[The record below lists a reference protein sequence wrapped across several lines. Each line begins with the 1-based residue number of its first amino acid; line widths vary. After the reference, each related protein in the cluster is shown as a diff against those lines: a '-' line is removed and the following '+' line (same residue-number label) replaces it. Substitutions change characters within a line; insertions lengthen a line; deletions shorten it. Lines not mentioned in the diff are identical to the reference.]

1 MSYSNP
7 LFDIEF
13 LYQLSIAKERE
24 IYARITSLTWDEM
37 PIEHIEGKVTGGSI
51 NVDGSSA
58 VRRTC
63 NLTLIAKDVNINDFY
78 WGLKTK
84 FKLEVGL
91 KNKINPKYPNIIW
104 FKQGLFVITSFN
116 TQASTNNYTISISGK
131 DKMCLLNGDIAGTL
145 PHTTDFGVE
154 EYYDSTTGI
163 TTYTHIPIKRI
174 IRESIQNFGN
184 ELARNIVINDIDD
197 AGLELLEYRGNVPL
211 YLFREVDSAVFT
223 NMTLNANQ
231 PCYIDGKETQIGN
244 AKDITYDDL
253 VNLDEDSSSASIV
266 KLSNDEN
273 AKKYKIA
280 KFEYGSVPGY
290 RLTDL
295 TYAGDLIGEV
305 GSTLTQM
312 LDKIK
317 TMLGYYEYFYDIDGK
332 FIFQSKKNYVETSW
346 NSSSES
352 GDAIIANAAIN
363 TNLTFNFVGSN
374 LISAISNTPNLLNI
388 RNDYAVWGTKKTISG
403 AELDIHMRYAI
414 DKKPYYY
421 KTYNDKIYTSDKSI
435 YDRLYNEKYE
445 EIKNAVMLEVLKYQ
459 PQLNSAE
466 RYGLESPIKQQDGSF
481 SPGWWDIRDW
491 FEYYKMLTG
500 GVEPNGTMK
509 WYSHNSIEGC
519 THISNVTSKIPLTG
533 YYGNIN
539 ENTYVWL
546 LIITPQGKANIQHG
560 YGDPN
565 GKPSLRTYY
574 ESYYDE
580 KLGKVI
586 PVKSDPL
593 IQKYFVPPYSGCT
606 DTHTY
611 LEFLK
616 TDIEKNGN
624 IVLFYNPDFPNAT
637 FDELYQEKVDSA
649 FQEYLNNGFL
659 NYVDWREI
667 IYQMALDY
675 RKHYHDDDFL
685 YFIERNN
692 LFDGKNLYIDGKTGY
707 EQYYIDLEGFWRLLY
722 NMNPELQLESINYD
736 EAQSAD
742 TLYIQYP
749 YKKVTEEDLVD
760 VDIEKLYV
768 IYQNQLCPFI
778 EGACHLSEGGKYHY
792 RTTEGKMNAGTS
804 SKEILNKLDIR
815 EIYVTNTQNIVDATG
830 KTFYVLNENGSKEEF
845 FVYTHAVDSEYSNYA
860 RFVDVCL
867 AEYNKDNLFIRNV
880 EYLPVDELDQRI
892 KPFYIQNN
900 IYQQSINKYTSID
913 NYGVVVDATLVPE
926 QINYYNGYYDY
937 NIDPTSANYWA
948 KEVSNNPEG
957 LLFWFDFL
965 DAEGSDIAKYSVPM
979 IGTRSK
985 AVKDTNVK
993 SIYYREIPTTIFQK
1007 GEEIYEHQTGYTYV
1021 QLQNTMENLFTISS
1035 KGISAKERIEE
1046 YLNDY
1051 VCQAASVSITT
1062 LPVYYLT
1069 PNARIRVYDEK
1080 SKIDGEYVVTKFT
1093 IPLTHNG
1100 TMNIT
1105 ATEVVEDII

>member
-13 LYQLSIAKERE
+13 LYQLSTVKERE
-24 IYARITSLTWDEM
+24 IYARITSLTWEEM
-37 PIEHIEGKVTGGSI
+37 PIEYIEGKVTGGSI

-63 NLTLIAKDVNINDFY
+63 NLTLIAKDININDFY
-78 WGLKTK
+78 WGVKTK
-84 FKLEVGL
+84 FKLEIGL
-91 KNKINPKYPNIIW
+91 RNKINPKYPDIIW
-104 FKQGLFVITSFN
+104 FKQGLFVITSFS
-116 TQASTNNYTISISGK
+116 TQASTNNYSISISGK

-184 ELARNIVINDIDD
+184 ELARNIIINDIDD
-197 AGLELLEYRGNVPL
+197 AGLELLEYRGDVPL
-211 YLFREVDSAVFT
+211 YLFREVNSDVFT
-223 NMTLNANQ
+223 NMTLNASQ
-231 PCYIDGKETQIGN
+231 PCYVDGKQTQIGN
-244 AKDITYDDL
+244 AQDIVYDDL
-253 VNLDEDSSSASIV
+253 VNLDEDSSVASIIQ
-266 KLSNDEN
+266 LSNEAG
-273 AKKYKIA
+273 AKQYKIA
-280 KFEYGSVPGY
+280 KFEYGSIPGY

-295 TYAGDLIGEV
+295 TYAGDLIGDV
-305 GSTLTQM
+305 GTTLTQM

-332 FIFQSKKNYVETSW
+332 FIFQNKKNYVETNW

-352 GDAIIANAAIN
+352 GDTIIANAAIN

-388 RNDYAVWGTKKTISG
+388 RNDFAVWGTKKTISG
-403 AELDIHMRYAI
+403 AELDIHMRYAV

-421 KTYNDKIYTSDKSI
+421 KTFNNKMYIADKSI
-435 YDRLYNEKYE
+435 YDRLCDKKYA
-445 EIKNAVMLEVLKYQ
+445 EIKNQIMLEVLNYQ
-459 PQLNSAE
+459 PIFNSAAK
-466 RYGLESPIKQQDGSF
+466 YNLEAPIKQENGSF

-491 FEYYKMLTG
+491 YEYYKLLTDG
-500 GVEPNGTMK
+500 EEPNGTMK

-519 THISNVTSKIPLTG
+519 VPIRTVANHLPLTSS
-533 YYGNIN
+533 YIPIN
-539 ENTYVWL
+539 DNTYVWL
-546 LIITPQGKANIQHG
+546 VIITPQGKANVQHG
-560 YGDPN
+560 YGNPN
-565 GKPSLRTYY
+565 NTASLRTYY
-574 ESYYDE
+574 ESHYDE
-580 KLGKVI
+580 NGKVVTVRSN
-586 PVKSDPL
+586 PP
-593 IQKYFVPPYSGCT
+593 IQKYFIPPYSGCN
-606 DTHTY
+606 DDHTY
-611 LEFLK
+611 LEFLED
-616 TDIEKNGN
+616 DIKKDGN
-624 IVLFYNPDFPNAT
+624 IVLFYNPNFPNAT
-637 FDELYQEKVDSA
+637 FDELYQDKVDNA
-649 FQEYLNNGFL
+649 FQEWLDSKEL

-685 YFIERNN
+685 YFVEQNN
-692 LFDGKNLYIDGKTGY
+692 LFENQNLYIDGKTGY

-722 NMNPELQLESINYD
+722 DMDPELNLASINYED
-736 EAQSAD
+736 IPSAD
-742 TLYIQYP
+742 ILHIQYP
-749 YKKVTEEDLVD
+749 YKKATEEDLKT

-768 IYQNQLCPFI
+768 IFEGKLCSFI
-778 EGACHLSEGGKYHY
+778 KGACHLSKDGRYHY
-792 RTTEGKMNAGTS
+792 KTTEGKMNAGTS
-804 SKEILNKLDIR
+804 ESTILNKLDIR
-815 EIYVTNTQNIVDATG
+815 EIYVTNTQDFETVDG
-830 KTFYVLNENGSKEEF
+830 KTYYVLDGNTKKKF
-845 FVYTHAVDSEYSNYA
+845 MVYTYETDSGESNYI
-860 RFVDVCL
+860 RFVDACL
-867 AEYNKDNLFIRNV
+867 STYDKDKIYVRNTEYMSINDL
-880 EYLPVDELDQRI
+880 DEEI
-892 KPFYIQNN
+892 KPFYITNN
-900 IYQQSINKYTSID
+900 IYQEVINTYKTID
-913 NYGVVVDATLVPE
+913 NYGQITDNTLIPE

-937 NIDPTSANYWA
+937 NIEPDIANYWS
-948 KEVSNNPEG
+948 KEVSSNPEG

-965 DAEGSDIAKYSVPM
+965 DAENSEIVKYSVPL

-1007 GEEIYEHQTGYTYV
+1007 GEEVYEHQTGYTYV

-1051 VCQAASVSITT
+1051 VCQTANISITS

-1069 PNARIRVYDEK
+1069 PNARIRVRDEK
-1080 SKIDGEYVVTKFT
+1080 SKIDGEYIVTKFT

-1105 ATEVVEDII
+1105 ATKVVEDII

>member
-13 LYQLSIAKERE
+13 LYQLSTAKERE
-24 IYARITSLTWDEM
+24 IYARITSLTWEEM
-37 PIEHIEGKVTGGSI
+37 PIEYIEGKVTGGSI

-78 WGLKTK
+78 WGVKTK
-84 FKLEVGL
+84 FKLEIGL
-91 KNKINPKYPNIIW
+91 RNKINPKYPDIIW
-104 FKQGLFVITSFN
+104 FKQGLFVITSFS
-116 TQASTNNYTISISGK
+116 TQASTNNYSISISGK

-145 PHTTDFGVE
+145 PHTTDFGIE

-174 IRESIQNFGN
+174 IRESVQNFGN

-197 AGLELLEYRGNVPL
+197 AGLELLEYRGDVPL
-211 YLFREVDSAVFT
+211 YLFREVNSDVFT
-223 NMTLNANQ
+223 NMTLNASQ
-231 PCYIDGKETQIGN
+231 PCYVDGKQTYIGN
-244 AKDITYDDL
+244 TQDIVYDDL
-253 VNLDEDSSSASIV
+253 VNLDEDSSVASIIQ
-266 KLSNDEN
+266 LSNAAD
-273 AKKYKIA
+273 AKQYKIA
-280 KFEYGSVPGY
+280 KFEYGSIPGY

-295 TYAGDLIGEV
+295 TYAGDLIGDV

-332 FIFQSKKNYVETSW
+332 FIFQTKKNYVETNW

-388 RNDYAVWGTKKTISG
+388 RNDFAVWGTKKTTSG
-403 AELDIHMRYAI
+403 AELDIHMRYAV

-421 KTYNDKIYTSDKSI
+421 KTFDNKMYIADKAI
-435 YDRLYNEKYE
+435 YDRLYNEKYA
-445 EIKNAVMLEVLKYQ
+445 EIKNQIMLEVLNYQ
-459 PQLNSAE
+459 PIFNSAAK
-466 RYGLESPIKQQDGSF
+466 YNLETPIKQENGSF

-491 FEYYKMLTG
+491 YEYYKLLTDG
-500 GVEPNGTMK
+500 EEPNGTMK

-519 THISNVTSKIPLTG
+519 VPIRTITRHLPLTSS
-533 YYGNIN
+533 YIPIN
-539 ENTYVWL
+539 DNTYVWL
-546 LIITPQGKANIQHG
+546 VIITPQGRANVQHG
-560 YGDPN
+560 YGNPN
-565 GKPSLRTYY
+565 NAASLRTYY
-574 ESYYDE
+574 ESYYNE
-580 KLGKVI
+580 NGKVVTVRSN
-586 PVKSDPL
+586 PP
-593 IQKYFVPPYSGCT
+593 IQKYFIPPYSGCS
-606 DTHTY
+606 DNHTY
-611 LEFLK
+611 LEFLEG
-616 TDIEKNGN
+616 DIKRDGN
-624 IVLFYNPDFPNAT
+624 TVLFYNPNFPDAT
-637 FDELYQEKVDSA
+637 FDELYQDKVDNA
-649 FQEYLNNGFL
+649 FQEWLDSKEL

-685 YFIERNN
+685 YFVEQNN
-692 LFDGKNLYIDGKTGY
+692 LFENKNLYIDGKTGY

-722 NMNPELQLESINYD
+722 DTNPELNLTSINYED
-736 EAQSAD
+736 VPSAD
-742 TLYIQYP
+742 ILHIQYP
-749 YKKVTEEDLVD
+749 YKKATEEDLKT

-768 IYQNQLCPFI
+768 IFEGKLCPFI
-778 EGACHLSEGGKYHY
+778 KGACHLSRDGRYHY
-792 RTTEGKMNAGTS
+792 KTTEGKMNAGTS
-804 SKEILNKLDIR
+804 ESTILNKLDIR
-815 EIYVTNTQNIVDATG
+815 EIYVTNTQDFETVDG
-830 KTFYVLNENGSKEEF
+830 KTYYVLDGNTKKKF
-845 FVYTHAVDSEYSNYA
+845 MVYTYETDSGEGNYI
-860 RFVDVCL
+860 RFVDACL
-867 AEYNKDNLFIRNV
+867 STYDKDKIYVRNKEYMSINDL
-880 EYLPVDELDQRI
+880 DEEI
-892 KPFYIQNN
+892 KPFYITNN
-900 IYQQSINKYTSID
+900 IYQEVINTYKTID
-913 NYGVVVDATLVPE
+913 NYGQITDNTLIPE

-937 NIDPTSANYWA
+937 NIEPDVANYWS
-948 KEVSNNPEG
+948 KEVSSNPEG

-965 DAEGSDIAKYSVPM
+965 DAENSEIVKYSVPL

-1007 GEEIYEHQTGYTYV
+1007 GEEVYEHQTGYTYV

-1051 VCQAASVSITT
+1051 VCQTANISITS

-1069 PNARIRVYDEK
+1069 PNARIRVRDEK
-1080 SKIDGEYVVTKFT
+1080 SKIDGEYIVTKFT

-1105 ATEVVEDII
+1105 ATKVVEDII

>member
-13 LYQLSIAKERE
+13 LYQLSTAKERE
-24 IYARITSLTWDEM
+24 IYARITSLTWEEM
-37 PIEHIEGKVTGGSI
+37 PIEYIEGKVTGGSI

-63 NLTLIAKDVNINDFY
+63 NLTLIAKDININDFY
-78 WGLKTK
+78 WGVKTK
-84 FKLEVGL
+84 FKLEIGL
-91 KNKINPKYPNIIW
+91 RNKINPKYPDIIW
-104 FKQGLFVITSFN
+104 FKQGLFVITSFS
-116 TQASTNNYTISISGK
+116 TQASTNNYSISISGK
-131 DKMCLLNGDIAGTL
+131 DKMCLLNGDIAGAL

-184 ELARNIVINDIDD
+184 ELARNIIINDIDD
-197 AGLELLEYRGNVPL
+197 AGLELLEYRGDVPL
-211 YLFREVDSAVFT
+211 YLFREVNSDVFT
-223 NMTLNANQ
+223 NMTLNASQ
-231 PCYIDGKETQIGN
+231 PCYVDGKQTQIGN
-244 AKDITYDDL
+244 AQDIIYDDL
-253 VNLDEDSSSASIV
+253 VNLDEDSSTTSIIQ
-266 KLSNDEN
+266 LSNEVG
-273 AKKYKIA
+273 AKQYKIA
-280 KFEYGSVPGY
+280 KFEYGSIPGY

-295 TYAGDLIGEV
+295 TYAGDLIGDV

-332 FIFQSKKNYVETSW
+332 FIFQNKKNYVETNW

-374 LISAISNTPNLLNI
+374 LISAISNTPDLLNI
-388 RNDYAVWGTKKTISG
+388 RNDFAVWGTKKTTSG
-403 AELDIHMRYAI
+403 AELDIHMRYAV

-421 KTYNDKIYTSDKSI
+421 KTFDNKMYIADKSI
-435 YDRLYNEKYE
+435 YDKLCNEKYI
-445 EIKNAVMLEVLKYQ
+445 EIKNQIMLEVLNYQ
-459 PQLNSAE
+459 PIFNSAVK
-466 RYGLESPIKQQDGSF
+466 YNLETPIKQENGSF

-491 FEYYKMLTG
+491 YEYYKLLTDG
-500 GVEPNGTMK
+500 EEPNGTMK

-519 THISNVTSKIPLTG
+519 VPIRTVANHLPLTSS
-533 YYGNIN
+533 YIPIN
-539 ENTYVWL
+539 DNTYVWL
-546 LIITPQGKANIQHG
+546 IIITPQGKANVQHG
-560 YGDPN
+560 YGNPN
-565 GKPSLRTYY
+565 NTASLRTYY
-574 ESYYDE
+574 ESHYDE
-580 KLGKVI
+580 NGKVVTVRSN
-586 PVKSDPL
+586 PP
-593 IQKYFVPPYSGCT
+593 IQKYFIPPYSGCN
-606 DTHTY
+606 DDHTY
-611 LEFLK
+611 LEFLED
-616 TDIEKNGN
+616 DIKKDGN
-624 IVLFYNPDFPNAT
+624 IVLFYNPNFPDAT
-637 FDELYQEKVDSA
+637 FDELYQDKVDNA
-649 FQEYLNNGFL
+649 FQEWLDSKEL

-685 YFIERNN
+685 YFVEQNN
-692 LFDGKNLYIDGKTGY
+692 LFENQNLYIDGKTGY

-722 NMNPELQLESINYD
+722 DMNPELNLTSINYED
-736 EAQSAD
+736 VPSAD
-742 TLYIQYP
+742 ILHIQYP
-749 YKKVTEEDLVD
+749 YKKATEEDLKT

-768 IYQNQLCPFI
+768 IFEGKLCPFI
-778 EGACHLSEGGKYHY
+778 KGACHLSKDGRYHY
-792 RTTEGKMNAGTS
+792 KTTEGKMNAGTS
-804 SKEILNKLDIR
+804 ESTILNKLDIR
-815 EIYVTNTQNIVDATG
+815 EIYVTNTQDFETVDG
-830 KTFYVLNENGSKEEF
+830 KTYYVLDGNTKKKF
-845 FVYTHAVDSEYSNYA
+845 IVYTYETDSGESNYI
-860 RFVDVCL
+860 RFIDACL
-867 AEYNKDNLFIRNV
+867 STYDKDKIYVRNTEYMSINDL
-880 EYLPVDELDQRI
+880 DEEI
-892 KPFYIQNN
+892 KPFYITNN
-900 IYQQSINKYTSID
+900 IYQEVINTYKAID
-913 NYGVVVDATLVPE
+913 NYGQITDNTLIPE

-937 NIDPTSANYWA
+937 NIEPDTANYWS

-965 DAEGSDIAKYSVPM
+965 DAANSEIVKYSVPL

-1007 GEEIYEHQTGYTYV
+1007 GEEVYEHQTGYTYV

-1051 VCQAASVSITT
+1051 VCQTANISITS

-1069 PNARIRVYDEK
+1069 PNARIRVRDEK
-1080 SKIDGEYVVTKFT
+1080 SKIDGEYIVTKFT

-1105 ATEVVEDII
+1105 ATKVVEDII